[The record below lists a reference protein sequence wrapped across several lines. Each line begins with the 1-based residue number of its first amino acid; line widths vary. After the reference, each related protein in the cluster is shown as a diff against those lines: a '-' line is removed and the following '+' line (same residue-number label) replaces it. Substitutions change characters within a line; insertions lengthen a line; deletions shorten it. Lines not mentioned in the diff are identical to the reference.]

1 MNARD
6 ELAKVIESGYGDDLT
21 DCPYD
26 HAPTIADVVLAAGY
40 SKPRTITT
48 TEEVDALPNGSV
60 VLDHT
65 GDVLK
70 RSTHRVWLSTDEE
83 DATYVVLPATVL
95 HEAGAK

>member
-6 ELAKVIESGYGDDLT
+6 ELAAIIWDKT
-21 DCPYD
+21 DCRDENTP
-26 HAPTIADVVLAAGY
+26 DVAAGLILAAGY
-40 SKPRTITT
+40 VKPRTITT

-95 HEAGAK
+95 HEAGAA